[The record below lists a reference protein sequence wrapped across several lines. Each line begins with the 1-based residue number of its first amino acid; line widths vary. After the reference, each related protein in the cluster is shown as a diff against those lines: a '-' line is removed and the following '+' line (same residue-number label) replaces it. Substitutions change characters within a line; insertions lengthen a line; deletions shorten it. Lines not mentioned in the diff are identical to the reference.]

1 MKQKVLVDTGPLV
14 SILSLSDTHHQRCI
28 TTLQTLQP
36 PLLTCWSVI
45 TETHWLIRKNKV
57 AVTSLFK
64 MIEGGLIEV
73 VHLPEESIPWLKI
86 FILKYHDI
94 GVQIADASLCYLA
107 EIRHLDT
114 IFTLD
119 RRDFSIYRIRNNQT
133 LKIIPEF

>member
-1 MKQKVLVDTGPLV
+1 
-14 SILSLSDTHHQRCI
+14 
-28 TTLQTLQP
+28 
-36 PLLTCWSVI
+36 
-45 TETHWLIRKNKV
+45 V

-107 EIRHLDT
+107 EIRDLDT